1 MNGSGD
7 DHVLTMSRRIEI
19 HQENIK
25 NYKRTWILSLACVI
39 LNAVGAIINSFILA
53 LDFQNQN
60 FGWGVPFSHIS
71 INALTVFLIAIF
83 SYTMYNTGRLI
94 GMNQASI
101 DYLENN

>member
-7 DHVLTMSRRIEI
+7 EYMLTVESRIKDHKY
-19 HQENIK
+19 NIK
-25 NYKRTWILSLACVI
+25 RYKFTRILALACVI

-60 FGWGVPFSHIS
+60 FGWGGTYSHIS
-71 INALTVFLIAIF
+71 IIALNVFVIAIF

-101 DYLENN
+101 DYLENK